1 MGSTLPPAC
10 RGRRR
15 PRRSRGSA
23 VAPRAGFVGRQD
35 ELAILSERFSEAAR
49 GRPQV
54 VYLEGEAGSGKSTL
68 LSRFLG
74 SLSDAVVLQAGGD
87 EDESLLSYGVVD
99 QLDPDAATDP
109 GDDPMAVGATAL
121 PRLRRG
127 RRPRH
132 AGGSVLPMS
141 EHPVRGLRAVLDAAG
156 APAAV
161 KAGGHLTRL
170 CPSRLKSSPA
180 ADGRPSFTYGM
191 ATRAAMPARKR
202 T

>member
-23 VAPRAGFVGRQD
+23 VAPAAGFVGRQD

-99 QLDPDAATDP
+99 QLDPDA
-109 GDDPMAVGATAL
+109 VTA
-121 PRLRRG
+121 RAARRQSS
-127 RRPRH
+127 RSPL
-132 AGGSVLPMS
+132 AGLYDLS
-141 EHPVRGLRAVLDAAG
+141 
-156 APAAV
+156 AAV
-161 KAGGHLTRL
+161 WGCVQEDPLARRL
-170 CPSRLKSSPA
+170 AMWTGQSP
-180 ADGRPSFTYGM
+180 DRRRRQSVM
-191 ATRAAMPARKR
+191 SDSCQHRCR
-202 T
+202 